1 MMLFATGAAA
11 AVLLIAATDGPF
23 IGEISMSPNS
33 LLQVLPA
40 PGS

>member
-1 MMLFATGAAA
+1 MMLFATGAVA
-11 AVLLIAATDGPF
+11 AVLLIAATDRPF